1 MRNQKYVM
9 AVGELLWVVESVREN
24 CVKLNALEMVKLLF
38 KALGQKD
45 KQAEIEQQI
54 A

>member
-1 MRNQKYVM
+1 VRNQKYIM
-9 AVGELLWVVESVREN
+9 AVAELLWVVESVREN
-24 CVKLNALEMVKLLF
+24 RVKVNALEMVKLLF

>member
-1 MRNQKYVM
+1 VRNQKYIL
-9 AVGELLWVVESVREN
+9 AVGELLWVVESVKEN